1 MAEAVDIA
9 RYLIKLAAAEPEPE
23 YLSHMRLQKL
33 LYYVQGWSLAATSQP
48 AFDSAIE
55 AWAHGPVVRRVYPL
69 FADYGDRPIPFHESS
84 AHDLRKQIKNLV
96 ASVWEG
102 YKQYSAFAL
111 RQKTH
116 SEKPWQDARGDLSP
130 DESSDAEITIG
141 SMQKFFEDEYRKH
154 QIPGLELEALRR
166 AEQGVAEGKIVSLDE
181 LKQAI

>member
-33 LYYVQGWSLAATSQP
+33 LYYVQGWSLAATSRP

-84 AHDLRKQIKNLV
+84 SDDIRKQVKDLV

-102 YKQYSAFAL
+102 YKQYSANAL

-116 SEKPWQDARGDLSP
+116 SEKPWQDARGALP
-130 DESSDAEITIG
+130 ADESSDAEITIE
-141 SMQKFFEDEYRKH
+141 SMQKFFEDEYRKQ
-154 QIPGLELEALRR
+154 QIPGLELETMRR